1 MRRLVVLVTLLGLFH
16 ATGCWLSS
24 DKSLS
29 PYQREIKERRQ
40 MYGLKTPGLDD
51 LD

>member
-1 MRRLVVLVTLLGLFH
+1 MRRLVLVMTLFGLIH
-16 ATGCWLSS
+16 AAGCWLSP
-24 DKSLS
+24 KESLS

-40 MYGLKTPGLDD
+40 MYGLKTPGLDN